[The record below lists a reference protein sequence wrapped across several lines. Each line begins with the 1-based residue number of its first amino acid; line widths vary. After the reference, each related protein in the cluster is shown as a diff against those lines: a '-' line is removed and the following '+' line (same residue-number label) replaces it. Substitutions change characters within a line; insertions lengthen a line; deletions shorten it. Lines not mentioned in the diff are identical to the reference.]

1 MKKEIKNTPFANQ
14 YLIYNRKSTDD
25 ADNQKNSLSYQ
36 LIRNLE
42 FVKRNSLPVAEG
54 LTILGFCD
62 AGIVNES
69 HSGFKEDLDFVITKN
84 GSIQYSV
91 LRPKFLRLVQMLKNK
106 EIKGVIFLCWD
117 RSSRNKQ
124 DDVILKKLISLGS
137 DIRFSEATYDKTSS
151 GELHMDIDGMF
162 AAHYSRVISEKVK
175 NAQHKLQLEGKCIYF
190 TPIGYFDKGSGNKPL
205 DPERAPIVKRI
216 FELYSTGDWSF
227 AQLGKWAAKQGLT
240 TKPVRRKR
248 TKEEISNNV
257 SPDKIPKSTR
267 TVDRKV
273 IEHILHNPFYI
284 GKVKTEYGYMASKV
298 HQPLIDVALYNKV
311 QNLLK
316 ERRVGVYYI
325 DKPFYTY
332 RKMIHCTCGRGYCPY
347 LQKGIIYYLTKCK
360 PGCENSNK
368 NIRESDIDDAV
379 LDLFSKMYFTDKE
392 LKEIEI
398 KTKVELGVIAV
409 NRNKELDDLHVQQKK
424 WLADMDYLTTNKLTL
439 LRTNTMDVD
448 AIRAEENRIS
458 SKLSKIDVKIRAQAE
473 SAEAMLDYVIS
484 FSELVKNAYL
494 YYKHALD
501 TEKQELAS
509 NVFSELVIY
518 GRKLQSYKAKEGFEA
533 LLNRPNMLVGTAGG
547 GGGTRTHKPRKGQ
560 RLAISCNN
568 HYTTPPVQI
577 LNFQFL
583 DAEEVGLEPT
593 NPVRGSCFQDRCNSR
608 YATPP
613 HLFYHK
619 NYAKSI

>member
-1 MKKEIKNTPFANQ
+1 MKNALFANQ

-36 LIRNLE
+36 LMRNIE
-42 FVKRNSLPVAEG
+42 FAKRNNLPIAEG
-54 LTILGFCD
+54 LTVSGFCE

-69 HSGFKEDLDFVITKN
+69 HSGFKEDQDFVINKN
-84 GSIQYSV
+84 GSVQYSI
-91 LRPKFLRLVQMLKNK
+91 LRPKFLRLVQMLKNE
-106 EIKGVIFLCWD
+106 EIKGCIFLCWD

-162 AAHYSRVISEKVK
+162 ASHYSRVISEKMK
-175 NAQHKLQLEGKCIYF
+175 NAQRKLRIEGRCLYF
-190 TPIGYFDKGSGNKPL
+190 TPIGYLDKGSDNKPL
-205 DPERAPIVKRI
+205 DPERAPIVKRV

-267 TVDRKV
+267 IVDRKV
-273 IEHILHNPFYI
+273 IEHILHNPFYV
-284 GKVKTEYGYMASKV
+284 GKLKTEDGYMTSKV

-347 LQKGIIYYLTKCK
+347 EQKGIIYYLTKCK
-360 PGCENSNK
+360 PGCQNTNK
-368 NIRESDIDDAV
+368 NIRESDIDETV
-379 LDLFSKMYFTDKE
+379 LDLFSKMYFTDEE

-398 KTKVELGVIAV
+398 KTKTELGVIAV

-439 LRTNTMDVD
+439 LRTNTMNVD
-448 AIRAEENRIS
+448 DIRTEENRIS
-458 SKLSKIDVKIRAQAE
+458 SKLSEINVKIRAQAE
-473 SAEAMLDYVIS
+473 SAEAILDYVIS

-501 TEKQELAS
+501 SEKQELAS

-533 LLNRPNMLVGTAGG
+533 LLNRPNMLVGAAGG
-547 GGGTRTHKPRKGQ
+547 GGGTRTHEPREG
-560 RLAISCNN
+560 
-568 HYTTPPVQI
+568 
-577 LNFQFL
+577 FQF
-583 DAEEVGLEPT
+583 
-593 NPVRGSCFQDRCNSR
+593 SR
-608 YATPP
+608 
-613 HLFYHK
+613 LVQ
-619 NYAKSI
+619 